1 MAEKLDVN
9 ALVKQ
14 AEAAG
19 AAKTE
24 KKAPAPKLAKGQWS
38 EQVINF
44 FGIDK
49 NIPSGFVNVVYN
61 ADGNMA
67 GYIKNGKVMP
77 LQQVETGEPLSKPAQ
92 QKPAGAPS
100 NQASIASFQYA
111 QHLQATAEQEY
122 NDLKVKAE
130 IISRGGASEQD
141 KQDLE
146 YAAKQYQSTI
156 TAIQAAY
163 EKSGAVQG
171 GVSLDVTGKLS
182 TGSTYV
188 DPAKPAEGAKVATAQ
203 NPAAPAPTGPTAADM
218 AASQNAP
225 LTTPKAPGS
234 AGLGGSSGQSG
245 QTGQTP
251 QAATTAQLATSPLT
265 PTTPDLTGKI
275 YSEPAGPKSI
285 DQEKQD
291 FATKYGA
298 IGAMALATPWMAD
311 LLQQAIAGNWSATKF
326 TDTVQNY
333 TDPASG
339 QKPWQAIGQSIRDS
353 DLAYYGNKQ
362 AWAQQ
367 YNDKLQILQDSAKRQ
382 GLDPSVFGAAIDLKD
397 PTAID
402 AAFKNAGSGVNAFFS
417 QYYNNTPDQ
426 AILDKYVANH
436 ATIATTNVGGV
447 MTPEGQIAA
456 DAQSLRSYAASM
468 GVASQYLTP
477 TWSGA
482 NGSVNQGTD
491 YFTNAAA
498 AKAQG
503 LTTLES
509 EQALYRQ
516 QAANIYK
523 PFAQQIQNGYS
534 VAQLASPY
542 TSAVANLLEVDPTSI
557 DLGSSTGYG
566 AMVTKAL
573 QGDGTNPTNLGQF
586 TTQVKQNPAWLQTTN
601 ARNSLM
607 DTANQLLHSFG
618 LVV

>member
-1 MAEKLDVN
+1 MAKLDVN

-19 AAKTE
+19 EAKTV
-24 KKAPAPKLAKGQWS
+24 KPAPAPKLAKGQWTD
-38 EQVINF
+38 QVINL

-49 NIPSGFVNVVYN
+49 TLPSGFVTVVYN
-61 ADGNMA
+61 PDGA
-67 GYIKNGKVMP
+67 QDGYIKNGKVMP
-77 LQQVETGEPLSKPAQ
+77 LQLVEEGEPLPSAPKPNA
-92 QKPAGAPS
+92 KAASNAPS
-100 NQASIASFQYA
+100 NQASVASFQYA
-111 QHLQATAEQEY
+111 QHLQSVAENEY

-130 IISRGGASEQD
+130 IISRGGASAQD

-171 GVSLDVTGKLS
+171 TVNLDVTGKLS
-182 TGSTYV
+182 SGSTYI
-188 DPAKPAEGAKVATAQ
+188 DPAKPNEGPKTAT
-203 NPAAPAPTGPTAADM
+203 PKGVIPTIPVTGPTAADM

-225 LTTPKAPGS
+225 TATPPAAPKSQTTSDNIPAAS
-234 AGLGGSSGQSG
+234 QS
-245 QTGQTP
+245 
-251 QAATTAQLATSPLT
+251 QLATSPLT
-265 PTTPDLTGKI
+265 PVTPDTSGNV
-275 YSEPAGPKSI
+275 YANPAGPKSI

-291 FATKYGA
+291 FATQYGG

-311 LLQQAIAGNWSATKF
+311 LLTQAVQGNWSATKF
-326 TDTVQNY
+326 SDEIKNY
-333 TDPASG
+333 VDPKTGA
-339 QKPWQAIGQSIRDS
+339 KPWEAISQSIRDS

-367 YNDKLQILQDSAKRQ
+367 YNDKLQTLQDSAHRQ
-382 GLDPSVFGAAIDLKD
+382 GLDPAVFGAAIDLNN
-397 PTAID
+397 PAAID
-402 AAFKNAGSGVNAFFS
+402 AAFKNSSSGVNTFFS
-417 QYYNNTPDQ
+417 QYYNNIPDQ

-477 TWSGA
+477 TWSSA
-482 NGSVNQGTD
+482 SGSVNQGTD

-516 QAANIYK
+516 QAASIYK

-534 VAQLASPY
+534 VSQLASPY
-542 TSAVANLLEVDPTSI
+542 TSAVANLLEVDPTSVN
-557 DLGSSTGYG
+557 LGATTGYG

-573 QGDGTNPTNLGQF
+573 QGDGTNPTSLDQF

-618 LVV
+618 LVVG